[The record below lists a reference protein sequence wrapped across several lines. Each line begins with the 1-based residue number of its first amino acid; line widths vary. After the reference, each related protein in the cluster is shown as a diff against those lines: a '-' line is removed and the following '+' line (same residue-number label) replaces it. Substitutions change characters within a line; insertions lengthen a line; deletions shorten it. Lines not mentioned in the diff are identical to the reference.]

1 MKLIFR
7 LRYHTKFG
15 QNLFLIGD
23 HERLGG
29 GRLENATAL
38 RYVNPEFWQAEIEL
52 PDDILPETKITWD
65 YLLREEDG
73 SMAQDQGTGRSLQ
86 PGSFSRKE
94 ILIVDSWNESGRL
107 ENVFYTKPF
116 KSVWLRANNTE
127 ISTQVPSGATHL
139 FRVKAP
145 SLAKGQTLCL
155 LGGCAA
161 LGDWNFASAVRLD
174 RHAGEEYLSVQVDLR
189 GAVFPLGYKFGV
201 FDTAAPGVSIVRTD
215 PKRVQFEEGENRIL
229 ADDIKPDQLSV
240 VDDGF
245 VRLPMVQWKGAGI
258 AIPVFSLRTQS
269 SFGVGEFTDIKP
281 LADWC
286 ERVGLKVIQL
296 LPVNDTS
303 ATQTWLDSYPYAGI
317 SAFALHPLYL
327 NLNYLANGAKKGSP
341 VMESQRRQLN
351 ELKAMDYEAVMQ
363 AKMEFVREIF
373 PKQRKKFLAS
383 QAYREFFEQNR
394 NWLEPYAAFCCLR
407 DKFGTAD
414 FNQWPSH
421 RVYRAYEIEQLGNTD
436 PFVQDALALNYFL
449 QFHLHSQLKEASDY
463 AHSKGVIVKGDI
475 AIGVYRHGA
484 DVWQQPDLFKTRL
497 QAGAPPDPFAAKGQ
511 NWGFPT
517 YDWPRM
523 KKDRFAWWRQR
534 FEHMAFCFDAF
545 RIDHVLGFFRI
556 WSIPMDAVEGIL
568 GHFEP
573 ALPVRVA
580 EFARRGIS
588 FDYERFVRP
597 WISDEVLKEIFGAES
612 VLVKKQ
618 FLQIDFRGRITL
630 KPEFATQ
637 RQVQEYFDKANPA
650 ANSQKLRQGLLDL
663 ISNVILLEV
672 EGPEGAEFHFRFG
685 VEETW
690 SFKHLDTQTQARL
703 KELYLDYFFRRQEAF
718 WKREGMEKLP
728 ALKRVTNLLICG
740 EDLGMVPACV
750 PEVMK
755 QLGLLSLEIQRMP
768 KALNADF
775 SRPAEAPYLSVVTP
789 STHDM
794 STIRGWWEEDDT
806 VTRKFYQQELGAT
819 GEPPKECSGAMNQTI
834 VEQHL
839 ASPAM
844 LSIFQLQDLLGMDES
859 LRRPDIQGE
868 RINIPAD
875 PRHYWR
881 YRMHLTLEDLL
892 RADAFNDQ
900 LLALIRKN
908 HR

>member
-1 MKLIFR
+1 
-7 LRYHTKFG
+7 
-15 QNLFLIGD
+15 
-23 HERLGG
+23 
-29 GRLENATAL
+29 
-38 RYVNPEFWQAEIEL
+38 
-52 PDDILPETKITWD
+52 
-65 YLLREEDG
+65 
-73 SMAQDQGTGRSLQ
+73 
-86 PGSFSRKE
+86 
-94 ILIVDSWNESGRL
+94 
-107 ENVFYTKPF
+107 
-116 KSVWLRANNTE
+116 
-127 ISTQVPSGATHL
+127 
-139 FRVKAP
+139 
-145 SLAKGQTLCL
+145 
-155 LGGCAA
+155 
-161 LGDWNFASAVRLD
+161 
-174 RHAGEEYLSVQVDLR
+174 
-189 GAVFPLGYKFGV
+189 
-201 FDTAAPGVSIVRTD
+201 
-215 PKRVQFEEGENRIL
+215 
-229 ADDIKPDQLSV
+229 
-240 VDDGF
+240 
-245 VRLPMVQWKGAGI
+245 
-258 AIPVFSLRTQS
+258 
-269 SFGVGEFTDIKP
+269 
-281 LADWC
+281 
-286 ERVGLKVIQL
+286 
-296 LPVNDTS
+296 
-303 ATQTWLDSYPYAGI
+303 
-317 SAFALHPLYL
+317 
-327 NLNYLANGAKKGSP
+327 
-341 VMESQRRQLN
+341 
-351 ELKAMDYEAVMQ
+351 
-363 AKMEFVREIF
+363 
-373 PKQRKKFLAS
+373 
-383 QAYREFFEQNR
+383 
-394 NWLEPYAAFCCLR
+394 
-407 DKFGTAD
+407 
-414 FNQWPSH
+414 
-421 RVYRAYEIEQLGNTD
+421 
-436 PFVQDALALNYFL
+436 
-449 QFHLHSQLKEASDY
+449 
-463 AHSKGVIVKGDI
+463 
-475 AIGVYRHGA
+475 
-484 DVWQQPDLFKTRL
+484 
-497 QAGAPPDPFAAKGQ
+497 
-511 NWGFPT
+511 
-517 YDWPRM
+517 M

-612 VLVKKQ
+612 VLVKRQ
-618 FLQIDFRGRITL
+618 FLQIDFRGRFTL

-637 RQVQEYFDKANPA
+637 RQVQEYFEKANPA

-908 HR
+908 DR